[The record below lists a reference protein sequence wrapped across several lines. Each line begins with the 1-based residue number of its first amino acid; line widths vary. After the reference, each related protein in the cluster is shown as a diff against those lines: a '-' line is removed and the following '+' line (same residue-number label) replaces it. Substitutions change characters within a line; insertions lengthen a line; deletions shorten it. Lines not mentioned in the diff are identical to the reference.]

1 MRSAPAKI
9 SSGVGALRKRD
20 KPYPLLFLQITM
32 NLIRLSLL
40 LPVMLAVSFLSA
52 SENPEAWLQLDDDT
66 STRLVNEGDLEFL
79 HETPDRRV
87 LHTHN
92 RLSITPGSLHN
103 GWVQLYQC
111 QSNLDPVSAVEVVY
125 RYHGL
130 RKLRVISTRGIQ
142 RAQVENNSVQ
152 MEQVGEG
159 AEICIEAEVQ
169 VLNKTGA
176 GQYQLTSGP
185 FHRRFLD
192 GYYPLRLDYRI
203 HWPAG
208 MLQLESVLPEIQEG
222 FSVSEQAGELFIDTL
237 FEGMLTIEVRFNT
250 L

>member
-1 MRSAPAKI
+1 
-9 SSGVGALRKRD
+9 
-20 KPYPLLFLQITM
+20 M
-32 NLIRLSLL
+32 NLIHLSLL
-40 LPVMLAVSFLSA
+40 LPVVLAVSFLSA

-79 HETPDRRV
+79 RETQDRRV
-87 LHTHN
+87 LQTSN
-92 RLSITPGSLHN
+92 RLTITPGSLHN

-111 QSNLDPVSAVEVVY
+111 QSNLDPVAAVEVVY

-142 RAQVENNSVQ
+142 RARVENNSVQ
-152 MEQVGEG
+152 MEQVDEG

-176 GQYQLTSGP
+176 GRYQLTSGP

-208 MLQLESVLPEIQEG
+208 MLQLETVLPEIQEG
-222 FSVSEQAGELFIDTL
+222 FSTHEQPGELVIETL

-250 L
+250 M

>member
-1 MRSAPAKI
+1 MHMKT
-9 SSGVGALRKRD
+9 V
-20 KPYPLLFLQITM
+20 YPLLAAAL
-32 NLIRLSLL
+32 
-40 LPVMLAVSFLSA
+40 MLCGLSA
-52 SENPEAWLQLDDDT
+52 TADDAPEAWLQADDDT
-66 STRLVNEGDLEFL
+66 TALSVNEGDLEFL
-79 HETPDRRV
+79 RETQDRRV
-87 LHTHN
+87 LQTRN
-92 RLSITPGSLHN
+92 RLTITPGSLHS
-103 GWVQLYQC
+103 GWVQLHQC

-125 RYHGL
+125 RYQGM

-142 RAQVENNSVQ
+142 RARVENNSVQ
-152 MEQVGEG
+152 MEQVDEG

-203 HWPAG
+203 HWPAD

-222 FSVSEQAGELFIDTL
+222 FSVRKQAGELIIVTL

-250 L
+250 M

>member
-1 MRSAPAKI
+1 MHLKSA
-9 SSGVGALRKRD
+9 
-20 KPYPLLFLQITM
+20 YPLLATT
-32 NLIRLSLL
+32 LIIC
-40 LPVMLAVSFLSA
+40 VLSA
-52 SENPEAWLQLDDDT
+52 TADDDQEAWLESDDDT

-79 HETPDRRV
+79 HETQDRRV
-87 LHTHN
+87 LQTRN
-92 RLSITPGSLHN
+92 RLTITSGSLHN
-103 GWVQLYQC
+103 GWVQLHQC

-142 RAQVENNSVQ
+142 RAWVENNSVQ

-169 VLNKTGA
+169 VLNKTATGL
-176 GQYQLTSGP
+176 YRLTSGP

-192 GYYPLRLDYRI
+192 GYYPLQLDYRI
-203 HWPAG
+203 HWPAN
-208 MLQLESVLPEIQEG
+208 MLQLETVLPKIQEG
-222 FSVSEQAGELFIDTL
+222 FSVREQAGELIIDTL

-250 L
+250 M

>member
-1 MRSAPAKI
+1 
-9 SSGVGALRKRD
+9 
-20 KPYPLLFLQITM
+20 M

-40 LPVMLAVSFLSA
+40 LPVVLAVSFLSA
-52 SENPEAWLQLDDDT
+52 SENPEAWLQTNDDNKAL
-66 STRLVNEGDLEFL
+66 SVNEGDLEFL
-79 HETPDRRV
+79 RETQDRRV
-87 LHTHN
+87 LRTRN
-92 RLSITPGSLHN
+92 RLTITPGSLHN
-103 GWVQLYQC
+103 GWVQLHQC

-125 RYHGL
+125 LYRGM

-142 RAQVENNSVQ
+142 RARVENNSVQ
-152 MEQVGEG
+152 MEQVDEG

-176 GQYQLTSGP
+176 GRYQLTSGP

-203 HWPAG
+203 HWPAD
-208 MLQLESVLPEIQEG
+208 MLQLETVLPKIQEG
-222 FSVSEQAGELFIDTL
+222 FSVSEQAGELIIDTL

-250 L
+250 M